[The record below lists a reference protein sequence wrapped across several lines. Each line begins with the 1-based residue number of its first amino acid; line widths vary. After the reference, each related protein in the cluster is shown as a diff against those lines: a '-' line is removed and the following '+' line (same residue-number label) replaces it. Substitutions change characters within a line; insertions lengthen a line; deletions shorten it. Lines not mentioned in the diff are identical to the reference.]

1 MRRNSSP
8 ASLPREVEGVP
19 GEAGGGG
26 PRDRGPREACF
37 AGWDVGA
44 VLGEAGGGGR
54 EEMKWSSGVAAA
66 RAGRSLHRT

>member
-26 PRDRGPREACF
+26 PRDRGPREVCF
-37 AGWDVGA
+37 AGWDVGEYSA
-44 VLGEAGGGGR
+44 KPGEGA
-54 EEMKWSSGVAAA
+54 EKK
-66 RAGRSLHRT
+66 